1 MMVLEQVA
9 QRGSILESNWTNPK
23 QPTLNSVLL
32 LLLAEDWMG
41 WPPNFSPDLN
51 ASGFYENTMV
61 IKEKSKK
68 SVLCYTRM
76 VKRYILEYVPY

>member
-41 WPPNFSPDLN
+41 
-51 ASGFYENTMV
+51 
-61 IKEKSKK
+61 
-68 SVLCYTRM
+68 
-76 VKRYILEYVPY
+76 